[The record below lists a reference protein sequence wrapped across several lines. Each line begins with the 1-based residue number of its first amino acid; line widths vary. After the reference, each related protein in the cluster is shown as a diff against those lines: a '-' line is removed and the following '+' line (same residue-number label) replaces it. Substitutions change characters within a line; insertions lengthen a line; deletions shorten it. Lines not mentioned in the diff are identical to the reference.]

1 MDITMTATRSRAEKQ
16 LSGLSKLVVGTL
28 IGFALMYVYVQ
39 AVLIK
44 QITMPLPIFS
54 VISLVLAA
62 LVAGR
67 PVGGWRWA
75 PLLSSVWSL
84 VLVFGKF
91 DLVLYHLAHP
101 ENTLEFA
108 SQLVMLA
115 LATVGVVTGIGATVQ
130 NYRRP
135 AGEKRLPRW
144 VPWGFTAL
152 AGLLVGAVVVAAIP
166 QTGSGVQISP
176 TVLAQLPP
184 VTLDAFNG
192 GEIRVK
198 ARELTALRLENPG
211 GAGHSFDVDE
221 LNLHVA
227 IPSNSDSL
235 ALFTA
240 NTPGTYIFY
249 CTPHYDKA
257 SGTGMHGTLIVEP

>member
-1 MDITMTATRSRAEKQ
+1 MDITITAARPRAEKQ
-16 LSGLSKLVVGTL
+16 LSGLGKLVVGAL
-28 IGFALMYVYVQ
+28 VGFSLMYVYVQ

-44 QITMPLPIFS
+44 QIEMPLPIFS

-67 PVGGWRWA
+67 PVGGWRWT
-75 PLLSSVWSL
+75 PLLGSVWSL

-101 ENTLEFA
+101 ESTLEFA

-115 LATVGVVTGIGATVQ
+115 LATVGVIARIGATIQ
-130 NYRRP
+130 NYQSP
-135 AGEKRLPRW
+135 VGERRLPRW
-144 VPWGFTAL
+144 VPWAFTAL
-152 AGLLVGAVVVAAIP
+152 AGLLIGAVVVAAIP
-166 QTGSGVQISP
+166 QTGSDVEISP
-176 TVLAQLPP
+176 ALLAQLAP
-184 VTLDAFNG
+184 VTLDAFKG

-198 ARELTALRLENPG
+198 AGDLTALRLENPG
-211 GAGHSFDVDE
+211 GAGHNFDVDE

-227 IPSNSDSL
+227 MPSNSDRL

-240 NTPGTYIFY
+240 DTPGTYTFY
-249 CTPHYDKA
+249 CAPHYHKA
-257 SGTGMHGTLIVEP
+257 SGQGMHGTLIVEP

>member
-1 MDITMTATRSRAEKQ
+1 MDITMTAPRAQADKRLAGFSQ
-16 LSGLSKLVVGTL
+16 LVVGAL
-28 IGFALMYVYVQ
+28 VGIALMLVYLQ

-75 PLLSSVWSL
+75 PLLAVVWSL
-84 VLVFGKF
+84 VLLLGKL
-91 DLVLYHLAHP
+91 DLILYELAHP
-101 ENTLEFA
+101 ENTHQFA
-108 SQLVMLA
+108 WQLVMLS
-115 LATVGVVTGIGATVQ
+115 LLTVGVVAGIGATVQ
-130 NYRRP
+130 SYRRP
-135 AGEKRLPRW
+135 AAERRIPQW
-144 VPWGFTAL
+144 VAWSFTAL
-152 AGLLVGAVVVAAIP
+152 AGLLAGAVMVAAIP
-166 QTGSGVQISP
+166 QAGSGVQVDSA
-176 TVLAQLPP
+176 VLAQLPA

-198 ARELTALRLENPG
+198 AGQLTALRLENPS

-227 IPSNSDSL
+227 MPNGSESL
-235 ALFTA
+235 ALFSA
-240 NTPGTYIFY
+240 ATPGAYTFY
-249 CTPHYDKA
+249 CAPHYDKA
-257 SGTGMHGTLIVEP
+257 TGKGMHGTLIVEP